1 MRFSAFCGLNL
12 RTNECV
18 FHSRDCSFQ
27 SVTQSI
33 PTSNEQMKT
42 KWHTL
47 AGKQILHKPIGKLV
61 KNGWNIAFTWL
72 KQRKTSGPSWKH
84 VSFRFFDKF
93 FVYNVIQTSCFFF
106 LEKKELTSIS
116 KKAKVFR
123 RLTQCLLIR
132 LVSLYEDHY
141 SWNYCNSISTIV
153 ILLRHLYI
161 P

>member
-47 AGKQILHKPIGKLV
+47 VGKQILHKPIGKLV

-116 KKAKVFR
+116 EKAKVFR
-123 RLTQCLLIR
+123 RPTQCLLIR